1 MKHTVVMSQ
10 GWPEV
15 FSESLLLPDPG
26 NVFLQILFTKE
37 NQHTLGDF
45 GFRATKIK
53 KNRFMQQTFQGT
65 AESHKI
71 YQS

>member
-26 NVFLQILFTKE
+26 N
-37 NQHTLGDF
+37 
-45 GFRATKIK
+45 GFFYLHK
-53 KNRFMQQTFQGT
+53 KTSAHWGT
-65 AESHKI
+65 SASGQLE
-71 YQS
+71 